1 MRYLQSAESVCLGHP
16 DKVADIIADAI
27 LDDLIA
33 KDPYTKASIE
43 VLITMGL
50 VHISGEISTDA
61 YADIPTIVRNTLIEI
76 GYTKPEYGFDGYTAG
91 VITTIND
98 QSPELA
104 LGIPSSGAGDS
115 CIVIG
120 YATNETDNYMPLAS
134 NIASQITKRIDSLR
148 KEAYVDFLRPDGK
161 ALVSVEYE
169 DEKPVRVNSIAVMVQ
184 HEPYV
189 DERTVRE
196 FIYDEVIKKL
206 KYREYIDEKTNIVIN
221 PLGRFVIGGPMAD
234 TGMTGRKIVADA
246 YGTAVSSGGSSLS
259 GKDPTKIDRSAS
271 YFARYIAKNLVAQG
285 LADRCKVEM
294 VYVIGME
301 NPISASISIKDENM
315 VKKLYNFSVSD
326 IIEMLDLRR
335 PIYKKTAT
343 LGHFGVEEEDFRWEY
358 LNLRGDGYEKK

>member
-1 MRYLQSAESVCLGHP
+1 MRYLHSAESVCLGHP

-27 LDDLIA
+27 LDDLIK
-33 KDPYTKASIE
+33 KDPYTRASIE

-50 VHISGEISTDA
+50 VHVAGEISTDA

-91 VITTIND
+91 VITAIND

-115 CIVIG
+115 CIVVG

-134 NIASQITKRIDSLR
+134 NIANQITKKIDSLR

-169 DEKPVRVNSIAVMVQ
+169 DGKPVRVHSIAVMVQ

-196 FIYDEVIKKL
+196 FVHEEVIKKL
-206 KYREYIDEKTNIVIN
+206 KYREYIDEKTNIIIN

-234 TGMTGRKIVADA
+234 TGLTGRKIVADA
-246 YGTAVSSGGSSLS
+246 YGTAVASGGSSLS

-285 LADRCKVEM
+285 LAGRCKVEM
-294 VYVIGME
+294 VYVIGIDR
-301 NPISASISIKDENM
+301 PVSVDVSTGDENI
-315 VKKLYNFSVSD
+315 VKKMYNFSVGD
-326 IIEMLDLRR
+326 IIDTLNLRR
-335 PIYKKTAT
+335 PVYKKAT
-343 LGHFGVEEEDFRWEY
+343 LAGHFGVEDEDFRWEHTDFSGGI
-358 LNLRGDGYEKK
+358 L